1 MGYCLRAYQRQILKD
16 NVSLSTEDGRKETL
30 SLKNLSASGACICH
44 DYSFKKNEFVTI
56 TITTQGIFNK
66 RAKVVWSK
74 EVVPNSWEI
83 GLDFNL
89 YPLNFVVSPIKVM

>member
-1 MGYCLRAYQRQILKD
+1 MEYCLRVYQRQTLKD
-16 NVSLSTEDGRKETL
+16 DVSLSTEDGKKETL
-30 SLKNLSASGACICH
+30 SLKNLSVSGACICN
-44 DYSFKKNEFVTI
+44 DYSFKTNELVTI

-66 RAKVVWSK
+66 RARVVWSK

-89 YPLNFVVSPIKVM
+89 YPLNFVVSPNKVM